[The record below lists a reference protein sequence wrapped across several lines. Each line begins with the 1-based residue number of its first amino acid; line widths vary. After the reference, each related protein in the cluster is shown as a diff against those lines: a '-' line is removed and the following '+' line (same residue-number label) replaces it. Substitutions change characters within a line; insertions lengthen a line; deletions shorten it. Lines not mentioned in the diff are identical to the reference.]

1 MSPSL
6 VLFSPCWAR
15 ESLLSVQTI
24 NQPWAVSSGWLSRS
38 DSSGGGRG
46 VVGVLVESGD
56 ISEYISHTIQS
67 EGAEVRKKLQ
77 GQVVTWL
84 LWDNYAFIFIPSPVI
99 LPLDA
104 QKKCLITLCP
114 YLVYFELNR
123 DTEGD
128 AVLCLFQWDIREVFS
143 WHILIWGMY
152 LCSK

>member
-1 MSPSL
+1 MSRL
-6 VLFSPCWAR
+6 QRL
-15 ESLLSVQTI
+15 
-24 NQPWAVSSGWLSRS
+24 AVSVRQFWRGPW
-38 DSSGGGRG
+38 GGGGAGGIRG
-46 VVGVLVESGD
+46 HLR
-56 ISEYISHTIQS
+56 IHLSHTIQS

-77 GQVVTWL
+77 GQVVTSL

-128 AVLCLFQWDIREVFS
+128 ALLLPFCLFQWDIREVFS
-143 WHILIWGMY
+143 WHILI
-152 LCSK
+152 